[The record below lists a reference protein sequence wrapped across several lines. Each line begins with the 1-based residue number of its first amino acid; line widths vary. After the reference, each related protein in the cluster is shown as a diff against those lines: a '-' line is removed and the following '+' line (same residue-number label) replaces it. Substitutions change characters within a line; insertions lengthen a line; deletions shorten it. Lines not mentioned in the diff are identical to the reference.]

1 MGSVVG
7 RLWVSPEVI
16 PCTLLL
22 CAHERMHVCVWRG
35 VMCVPVRTCMSLD
48 TGDHPQLLSTTFVES
63 ESILSL
69 GIA

>member
-1 MGSVVG
+1 MSV
-7 RLWVSPEVI
+7 
-16 PCTLLL
+16 CM
-22 CAHERMHVCVWRG
+22 CVCGGG

-48 TGDHPQLLSTTFVES
+48 TGYLPQLLSTTFVES